1 MKIGKMVRMTAI
13 LAMLIAVVSCGAF
26 KQCDEIGSDFYN
38 YLKTRQYDLVVQL
51 LDEEAL
57 KATPQQIWL
66 DGLKEKDRQLGFLLS
81 VQRRDFESYTV
92 DNVTRLAIRYKNQY
106 SKGIVYERL
115 EFIERNDDFK
125 ITFYKYNEDS
135 TLVD

>member
-1 MKIGKMVRMTAI
+1 MVRMTAI
-13 LAMLIAVVSCGAF
+13 LAMLITVVSCGAF

>member
-13 LAMLIAVVSCGAF
+13 LAMLIIVVSCGAF

>member
-13 LAMLIAVVSCGAF
+13 LAMLITVVSCGAF